1 MAKHKP
7 QHKATNAQ
15 TGPEMQLVGTE
26 EVFGTFADVFVVT
39 NETETHT
46 ASLYFYQRQLST
58 AGSTRL
64 GETQTY
70 RTLKAKCFARIILSE
85 KGIEKL
91 LEALA
96 DNRGFTLTP
105 KTKEQR

>member
-7 QHKATNAQ
+7 PHKAATASTSQ
-15 TGPEMQLVGTE
+15 EMQLVGTE
-26 EVFGTFADVFVVT
+26 EVFGTFADVFVIA
-39 NETETHT
+39 NETDTHT

-58 AGSTRL
+58 TGTTIL

-85 KGIEKL
+85 PGVAKL

-105 KTKEQR
+105 KTEEQQ